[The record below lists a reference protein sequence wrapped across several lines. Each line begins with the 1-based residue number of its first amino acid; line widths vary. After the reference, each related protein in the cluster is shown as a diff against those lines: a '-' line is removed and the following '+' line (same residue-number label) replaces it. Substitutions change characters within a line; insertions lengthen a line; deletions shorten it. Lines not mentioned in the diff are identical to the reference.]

1 MNTWY
6 LTKVKFIAESED
18 GSLKRVNAPFLVSG
32 VNFTEAETKI
42 IKEMSETIKGDFK
55 ITNISPTK
63 YSDIFDFTEENES
76 LDEEYFFDCK
86 ISYLSV
92 TDEKSKKNVIPVLIS
107 AFDMKQAE
115 KRLIESMKPLIP
127 DFETISIKKTNI
139 VSIIK

>member
-6 LTKVKFIAESED
+6 LAKVKFLAQDEQ
-18 GSLKRVNAPFLVSG
+18 GNVKRVSSPILVSG
-32 VNFTEAETKI
+32 INFTEVEAKL
-42 IKEMSETIKGDFK
+42 IKEMSETVGGEFK

-76 LDEEYFFDCK
+76 VEEEYFFDCK

-92 TDEKSKKNVIPVLIS
+92 TEEKSKKNIIPVLIS
-107 AFDMKQAE
+107 ATDVKKAE
-115 KRLIESMKPLIP
+115 QRLIECMKPLIS

-139 VSIIK
+139 ISLIK